1 MVLHHESVPIGHLST
16 EELIDFINA
25 FPALLWR
32 IDLVKN
38 KIEYLNAYRIEGL
51 GANSGLLLQNS
62 ELRREVVVEEDIYLI
77 EEFMQSVRKAETAAT
92 LFRLKSDGGPA
103 RWIKLT
109 GVSNPRT
116 PRYYIGYMLEA
127 TQTAHIVQ
135 AISESDAELEAMIE
149 LTETP
154 ALLIDPL
161 EKTITAHNAAARD
174 TFQYKPVEFNGLGFS
189 EIYDPDSDRLVQRI
203 YEELTFTR
211 KWEGRLVFR
220 RKNRSV
226 FSGDVT
232 MRRLFLKG
240 RRLYRVSI
248 HGIHVNEQ
256 GVNGSSNLSQEATPA
271 QEALRLQSQRLIKKI
286 SPVKN
291 ITHALQI
298 MLDDQWGE
306 NRFDAI
312 IFSDIY
318 AKKNRVV
325 VYTAGGP
332 FKSLPQG
339 DTYAYEGTIAE
350 NIDRF
355 KLDYLIVEN
364 TFASIKAIDWALFI
378 PHGIRSYFAK
388 PFYERRVIRSVL
400 ILCSEHN
407 NYFSAAHLDT
417 YALYD
422 APFLKALK
430 NWRAAQKKRS
440 AY

>member
-1 MVLHHESVPIGHLST
+1 MVQHHETVPIGHLST
-16 EELIDFINA
+16 EELVDFINA

-62 ELRREVVVEEDIYLI
+62 ELRREVVVEEDICLI

-92 LFRLKSDGGPA
+92 LFRLKSHGGPV

-109 GVSNPRT
+109 GVCNPRT

-135 AISESDAELEAMIE
+135 AISESDAEMEAMIE
-149 LTETP
+149 LAVTP
-154 ALLIDPL
+154 ALLIDPHD
-161 EKTITAHNAAARD
+161 KTITAHNAAARD
-174 TFQYKPVEFNGLGFS
+174 TFQFKSAEFNGIGFS
-189 EIYDPDSDRLVQRI
+189 ELYDPDSDRLVQRI
-203 YEELTFTR
+203 YEELIFTR

-226 FSGDVT
+226 FSGDIT

-240 RRLYRVSI
+240 RRLFRLSI
-248 HGIHVNEQ
+248 HGIHVDEH
-256 GVNGSSNLSQEATPA
+256 GLNGSGKIPQKASPA
-271 QEALRLQSQRLIKKI
+271 QQALRLHSQRLVKKI
-286 SPVKN
+286 SAVKN
-291 ITHALQI
+291 INHALQI

-306 NRFDAI
+306 ERFDAI

-318 AKKNRVV
+318 AKKNRVL
-325 VYTAGGP
+325 VYTAGAP
-332 FKSLPQG
+332 FKSLAQG
-339 DTYAYEGTIAE
+339 DTFAYEGTIAE

-355 KLDYLIVEN
+355 KLDYLNVEN

-400 ILCSEHN
+400 ILCSEQN
-407 NYFSAAHLDT
+407 NHFSTAHLDT

-430 NWRAAQKKRS
+430 NWRAAQKRRS
-440 AY
+440 AR